1 MNMKMGSSAECP
13 QLLLTSGL
21 LTRKLKMK
29 TDGKKTFA
37 CVVRDKVTHTVYF
50 DTTIREVSLEK
61 AKEWDSYKWLE
72 SLVNPEKMELVVWE
86 GRDL

>member
-1 MNMKMGSSAECP
+1 MS
-13 QLLLTSGL
+13 TS
-21 LTRKLKMK
+21 K

-37 CVVRDKVTHTVYF
+37 CVVRDKKTHEVYF

-72 SLVNPEKMELVVWE
+72 SLVNPEKTELVVWE
-86 GRDL
+86 GGDMKCH

>member
-1 MNMKMGSSAECP
+1 MS
-13 QLLLTSGL
+13 TS
-21 LTRKLKMK
+21 K

-37 CVVRDKVTHTVYF
+37 CVVRDKKTHAVYF

-61 AKEWDSYKWLE
+61 AKEWDSYRWLE
-72 SLVNPEKMELVVWE
+72 SLVVPDKTELVVWE